1 MKIALIGYGKMG
13 KEIERI
19 AIERGHEIVCII
31 DADNQ
36 QDFDSDNFRRAD
48 VAIEFTMPTTAYAN
62 YIKAFNQGVAVV
74 SGSTGWLDKLESV
87 KKMCEEENATF
98 FYSSN
103 YSIGVNIFFALN
115 KYLAKIMDRFSQ
127 YDVTM
132 NEIHHIHKL
141 DHPSGTA
148 ITLANGILES
158 IERKNDWTEQ
168 ADASADKLL
177 ITHDREGEVPGT
189 HTIEYKSDVD
199 RIVIEHE
206 AFNRRG
212 LALGAVVAAE
222 WLKGKKGFHTMDELM
237 NITD

>member
-1 MKIALIGYGKMG
+1 MKIAIIGYGKMG
-13 KEIERI
+13 KEIERV

-87 KKMCEEENATF
+87 KEMCNEENATF

-148 ITLANGILES
+148 ITLANGILEN

-168 ADASADKLL
+168 VDTSADKLL
-177 ITHDREGEVPGT
+177 ITHEREGEVPGT
-189 HTIEYKSDVD
+189 HSIEYKSDVD

-222 WLKGKKGFHTMDELM
+222 WLKGKKGFHTMDQLM